1 MKYIKL
7 FEQYSDSE
15 LTQPINNFF
24 GIDTSDIKSFQ
35 FSWSNVPTISDYI
48 KWDQSDRQNTKD
60 RYGDGDNRIALS
72 RRIRERLKNISAE
85 EFLELLKKNFDN
97 NKIFINNKSHIHH
110 LVSRTTTY
118 AINIAGED
126 VPAFFELV
134 RNIDRYK

>member
-35 FSWSNVPTISDYI
+35 FIWSNVPTISDYI
-48 KWDQSDRQNTKD
+48 KWDQSDRKNTKD
-60 RYGDGDNRIALS
+60 PYGDVDNRIALS

-85 EFLELLKKNFDN
+85 EFMELLKKNFDESKIKLVARA
-97 NKIFINNKSHIHH
+97 NKLSYSIDIS
-110 LVSRTTTY
+110 
-118 AINIAGED
+118 GED

-134 RNIDRYK
+134 RNIDIYK